1 MRRVMKEMWRYRWVE
16 IGKSD
21 HILEWQLS
29 DGRKKKSW
37 QLDHF
42 SKYRDPLHD
51 GTDEFWFTLI
61 LIVSKKYRGRDMVL
75 YLKPL

>member
-1 MRRVMKEMWRYRWVE
+1 MKEMWRYRWVE

-37 QLDHF
+37 KLDHF
-42 SKYRDPLHD
+42 SKYRYPSHD
-51 GTDEFWFTLI
+51 RAAEFVFTLI
-61 LIVSKKYRGRDMVL
+61 LIVSKKYRGRGMV
-75 YLKPL
+75 